1 LYLYIAAGVIGFLQ
15 VGLMAA
21 FCFVLTLV
29 LLGANWE
36 NLGRPISTRR
46 WIAVVLVAT
55 IGIARVIFVGP
66 ASGAGTLS

>member
-1 LYLYIAAGVIGFLQ
+1 MYLYIAAGVIGFLQ
-15 VGLMAA
+15 GGLMAA

-46 WIAVVLVAT
+46 WIAVVL
-55 IGIARVIFVGP
+55 
-66 ASGAGTLS
+66 ASRG